1 MHADTATRQHWMS
14 VLAHSQPAELAARL
28 KALNITA
35 DYEVIRTAETG
46 LVQIQARMGGTGE
59 RFFAGDA
66 TLTRAAVRLT
76 DGTLGYS
83 WVLGRDKQHAER
95 CALIDALMQQSRH
108 FQNLSETLIAPLDAD
123 RMARIAARQAMSE
136 PGVIVALHQLKR
148 GWQPLNIA
156 TTSVLLTLADND
168 TPVWLSAP
176 LSNDI
181 VSQSLRFHTN
191 TPLVSQPEQAT
202 FAVTDEAISSEQL
215 NALSSGTAVAP
226 EAGATLILQVAS
238 LSGGRMLRLTGAGI
252 AEERM
257 IAPQLPECILHEL
270 TERPHPFPLG
280 IDLILTCGERL
291 LAIPRTTHVEVC

>member
-28 KALNITA
+28 NALNITA

-83 WVLGRDKQHAER
+83 

-123 RMARIAARQAMSE
+123 RMARIAARQAEVNASRVDFFTM
-136 PGVIVALHQLKR
+136 VR
-148 GWQPLNIA
+148 G
-156 TTSVLLTLADND
+156 DN
-168 TPVWLSAP
+168 A
-176 LSNDI
+176 
-181 VSQSLRFHTN
+181 
-191 TPLVSQPEQAT
+191 
-202 FAVTDEAISSEQL
+202 
-215 NALSSGTAVAP
+215 
-226 EAGATLILQVAS
+226 
-238 LSGGRMLRLTGAGI
+238 
-252 AEERM
+252 
-257 IAPQLPECILHEL
+257 
-270 TERPHPFPLG
+270 
-280 IDLILTCGERL
+280 
-291 LAIPRTTHVEVC
+291 